1 MHTESDLRIPTGD
14 CSLSP
19 HAENLDGTVEDLLD
33 AALAEQRRDW
43 ITGKR
48 TPAAERLRRSPA
60 LALDPAQAAEL
71 VYHEFTLRQ
80 ELGESPDWGEYLRQ
94 FPEHAAMLRLLH
106 QADQIVERALAP
118 AQPAPRP
125 AAQFSDFELLEEI
138 GHGGMGVVYRARQRS
153 LDRIVAVKLMRTDD
167 PGEEERRRFAR
178 EAKAVAR
185 LQHPNIVQIYEV
197 GEAGGRPFLSLE
209 FVEGESLA
217 RRLNGTPLAA
227 RQGASLVGVLAR
239 AMHYAHGKGIIH
251 RDLKPSNVLLAGT
264 PQTTLELCTAKVTD
278 FGLAKRLD
286 GGGDTGSSTV
296 LGTPSYM
303 APEQAEAKTAAID
316 RRTDVYGL
324 GALLYELL
332 TGRPPFRAESPLQTL
347 QQVVQ
352 ADPAR
357 PRLLNPAVPRD
368 LETVCLQCLQK
379 EPRLRYPSALALA
392 EDLDRFLHGQ
402 PVRARPVG
410 PVGRAARWCR
420 RKPVVAAMAGMLIL
434 AVAGGFL
441 TSLLLW
447 QRAVSGEV
455 EALANL
461 RRVEAARQE
470 TEDFDVGICTLL
482 ERSLQPSLSHLSLA
496 EPTATYQA
504 SLNDAK
510 DCLGYLSERNRTNH
524 VLAAL
529 KGCVYLQLG
538 VFELLRHHDAAQ
550 PLLEQATSFWRE
562 LLAEH
567 PGKHGAHM
575 WYAISC
581 FLLEQVYDRQGN
593 ANAAQKTFDEGFR
606 VWQALTR
613 EPPRGRDWLPLVKA
627 DLEMGRLL
635 VKGSSA
641 GKDVAER
648 LRTIRQRCRRAAGP
662 AEGEAFFDLVQVGY
676 LHGEAQ
682 EQEPMAPPVP
692 SLADCREAA
701 SIVSRLLSRTD
712 LEENLRVH
720 VACISV
726 LVSMDLRRRQAPEEA
741 LRLSRQANRTLQEL
755 LAGSADK
762 ASILDALNESWFEM
776 SKVRWKLGQ
785 AEETLTACRNAL
797 KAARDAFLLDPA
809 VPGREE
815 AVGDRYLRLGRKLC
829 ELGRPDEAE
838 ACFRERQALWPGDG
852 NKHAEVLREL
862 RKWAD
867 QAGPEGKAL
876 SPERQQERQRY
887 LDLYARLELKGIAGQ
902 GERIKLHL
910 NY

>member
-1 MHTESDLRIPTGD
+1 M
-14 CSLSP
+14 
-19 HAENLDGTVEDLLD
+19 
-33 AALAEQRRDW
+33 
-43 ITGKR
+43 
-48 TPAAERLRRSPA
+48 
-60 LALDPAQAAEL
+60 
-71 VYHEFTLRQ
+71 
-80 ELGESPDWGEYLRQ
+80 
-94 FPEHAAMLRLLH
+94 
-106 QADQIVERALAP
+106 
-118 AQPAPRP
+118 
-125 AAQFSDFELLEEI
+125 
-138 GHGGMGVVYRARQRS
+138 
-153 LDRIVAVKLMRTDD
+153 
-167 PGEEERRRFAR
+167 
-178 EAKAVAR
+178 
-185 LQHPNIVQIYEV
+185 
-197 GEAGGRPFLSLE
+197 
-209 FVEGESLA
+209 
-217 RRLNGTPLAA
+217 
-227 RQGASLVGVLAR
+227 
-239 AMHYAHGKGIIH
+239 
-251 RDLKPSNVLLAGT
+251 
-264 PQTTLELCTAKVTD
+264 
-278 FGLAKRLD
+278 
-286 GGGDTGSSTV
+286 
-296 LGTPSYM
+296 
-303 APEQAEAKTAAID
+303 
-316 RRTDVYGL
+316 
-324 GALLYELL
+324 
-332 TGRPPFRAESPLQTL
+332 
-347 QQVVQ
+347 Q
-352 ADPAR
+352 ADPAK
-357 PRLLNPAVPRD
+357 PRLLNPAAPRD

-379 EPRLRYPSALALA
+379 EPRRRYPSALALA
-392 EDLDRFLHGQ
+392 EDLDRFLRGQ

-410 PVGRAARWCR
+410 PVGRTARWCR
-420 RKPVVAAMAGMLIL
+420 RKPVVATMAGMLIL

-447 QRAVSGEV
+447 RRAVSGEV

-470 TEDFDVGICTLL
+470 TEDFYVGICTLL

-496 EPTATYQA
+496 EPTATYQE

-510 DCLGYLSERNRTNH
+510 ECLGYLSERHRTYH
-524 VLAAL
+524 ALAAL
-529 KGCVYLQLG
+529 EGRVYLQLG
-538 VFELLRHHDAAQ
+538 IFELLHHHDRAQ
-550 PLLEQATSFWRE
+550 PLLEQATSLWRE
-562 LLAEH
+562 LLAKH

-593 ANAAQKTFDEGFR
+593 ANAAQKTFDEGIR

-613 EPPRGRDWLPLVKA
+613 QPPRGRDWLPLVKA

-662 AEGEAFFDLVQVGY
+662 AQGEAFFDLVQVGY

-726 LVSMDLRRRQAPEEA
+726 LVSMDLRRRQCAEEA

-762 ASILDALNESWFEM
+762 ASILDALNESWCEM
-776 SKVRWKLGQ
+776 SKAHWKLGQ

-797 KAARDAFLLDPA
+797 KAAHDAFLLDPA

-829 ELGRPDEAE
+829 ELRRPDEAE

-852 NKHAEVLREL
+852 NKQAEVLSEL

-887 LDLYARLELKGIAGQ
+887 LDLYARLELKGIAGPPAAA
-902 GERIKLHL
+902 GSARP
-910 NY
+910 